1 MTSVDRTAYPRFGRV
16 VPGRELADA
25 FTPTDAEA
33 EWARSRTQDPEHLLA
48 LAVLLKSYQRLGYF
62 PKLDDVPLVVVRHV
76 RGCLGLGPEVEF
88 GPAAERTGKRHRE
101 FVRARM
107 KVTYDPV
114 RVRKVAEQAIRKAA
128 QAKDNP
134 ADLINVAL
142 EELVRA
148 RCELPGYTTLDAMA
162 ATIRTE
168 VNSAFY
174 QAVAG
179 RIGPVARLRLGRL
192 YVVDPVTRRSGFD
205 RLKDVAKSASL
216 GKFRLRLDLLADIDA
231 LGPTGEWLDGVPPG
245 KIAHFAGEARVTDV
259 ADLRKIQDEGK
270 RLTLVASLVHV
281 VRAGVR
287 DDVVTMFCK
296 RMAAIHKKGRDH
308 LEALR
313 EAHRAESE
321 RLLGVLG
328 DVLSAVREA
337 TAGGGDGQDPAAGE
351 DAGEAAGR
359 LVLKTLE
366 RAGGVEALSAA
377 HEAVSAHHGNNYL
390 PLLDRHY
397 RSHRSALFTLV
408 DAVELESTSA
418 ERSVVDAVAYLRE
431 LRNAKASHVPERME
445 AGRLNADGEAET
457 VTVTIDVDA
466 FASAA

>member
-25 FTPTDAEA
+25 FTPADAEA
-33 EWARSRTQDPEHLLA
+33 EWARSRTQAPEHLLA

-62 PKLDDVPLVVVRHV
+62 PKAEDVPSVVVRHV
-76 RGCLGLGPEVEF
+76 RGCLGIGPDVEF
-88 GPAAERTGKRHRE
+88 GQTAERTGKRHRE

-107 KVTYDPV
+107 KVTYDPA
-114 RVRKVAEQAIRKAA
+114 RVREVAERAIRKAA

-162 ATIRTE
+162 ATVRAE
-168 VNSAFY
+168 VNTAFY

-296 RMAAIHKKGRDH
+296 RMAAIHKKDAITSRHCAKPTGP
-308 LEALR
+308 
-313 EAHRAESE
+313 SP
-321 RLLGVLG
+321 
-328 DVLSAVREA
+328 SACSASSAMSCRPSVKPPQAAAR
-337 TAGGGDGQDPAAGE
+337 TRRPGKMPRRPPGGW
-351 DAGEAAGR
+351 
-359 LVLKTLE
+359 
-366 RAGGVEALSAA
+366 
-377 HEAVSAHHGNNYL
+377 Y
-390 PLLDRHY
+390 
-397 RSHRSALFTLV
+397 
-408 DAVELESTSA
+408 
-418 ERSVVDAVAYLRE
+418 
-431 LRNAKASHVPERME
+431 
-445 AGRLNADGEAET
+445 
-457 VTVTIDVDA
+457 
-466 FASAA
+466 

>member
-1 MTSVDRTAYPRFGRV
+1 MLSVIQFALSRGLGMTSVDRTAYPRFGRV
-16 VPGRELADA
+16 VPGRELTDA

-33 EWARSRTQDPEHLLA
+33 EWARSRTQDREHLLA

-62 PKLDDVPLVVVRHV
+62 PKLDDVPSVVVRHV

-107 KVTYDPV
+107 KVTYDPA
-114 RVRKVAEQAIRKAA
+114 RVREVAERAIRKAA

-148 RCELPGYTTLDAMA
+148 RCELPGYTTLDAMT

-168 VNSAFY
+168 VNTAFY
-174 QAVAG
+174 RAVAG
-179 RIGPVARLRLGRL
+179 RIGPVARLRPGRL

-216 GKFRLRLDLLADIDA
+216 GKFRLRLGLLADIDA
-231 LGPTGEWLDGVPPG
+231 LGPAGEWLDGVPPG
-245 KIAHFAGEARVTDV
+245 KVAHFAGEARVTDL

-308 LEALR
+308 LVALR
-313 EAHRAESE
+313 EARGPGRRQGPGARRAAAALVRSAS
-321 RLLGVLG
+321 RCRGVPG
-328 DVLSAVREA
+328 ASR
-337 TAGGGDGQDPAAGE
+337 PPCP
-351 DAGEAAGR
+351 AGR
-359 LVLKTLE
+359 
-366 RAGGVEALSAA
+366 AQGFGGRPPGAPA
-377 HEAVSAHHGNNYL
+377 
-390 PLLDRHY
+390 P
-397 RSHRSALFTLV
+397 
-408 DAVELESTSA
+408 
-418 ERSVVDAVAYLRE
+418 
-431 LRNAKASHVPERME
+431 
-445 AGRLNADGEAET
+445 AGR
-457 VTVTIDVDA
+457 
-466 FASAA
+466 

>member
-1 MTSVDRTAYPRFGRV
+1 
-16 VPGRELADA
+16 
-25 FTPTDAEA
+25 
-33 EWARSRTQDPEHLLA
+33 
-48 LAVLLKSYQRLGYF
+48 
-62 PKLDDVPLVVVRHV
+62 
-76 RGCLGLGPEVEF
+76 
-88 GPAAERTGKRHRE
+88 
-101 FVRARM
+101 
-107 KVTYDPV
+107 
-114 RVRKVAEQAIRKAA
+114 
-128 QAKDNP
+128 
-134 ADLINVAL
+134 
-142 EELVRA
+142 
-148 RCELPGYTTLDAMA
+148 MA

-168 VNSAFY
+168 VNAAFY

-231 LGPTGEWLDGVPPG
+231 LGPTEEWLDGVPPG

-337 TAGGGDGQDPAAGE
+337 TASDSSGQGPADGE
-351 DAGEAAGR
+351 DAEEAAGR
-359 LVLKTLE
+359 LVLKTLD
-366 RAGGVEALSAA
+366 RADGVEALSAA
-377 HEAVSAHHGNNYL
+377 YEAVSAHHGNNYL

-418 ERSVVDAVAYLRE
+418 ERSVVDAVVYLRE
-431 LRNAKASHVPERME
+431 LRNAKATHVPERME
-445 AGRLNADGEAET
+445 ARSPLGSVSPAPK
-457 VTVTIDVDA
+457 
-466 FASAA
+466 

>member
-16 VPGRELADA
+16 VSGRELADF
-25 FTPTDAEA
+25 FTPTDAEV
-33 EWARSRTQDPEHLLA
+33 EWARGRTQDLQHLLA
-48 LAVLLKSYQRLGYF
+48 LTVLLKSYQRLGYF
-62 PKLDDVPLVVVRHV
+62 PKVEDVPPAVVRHV
-76 RGCLGLGPEVEF
+76 RGCLDLGADVELEQ
-88 GPAAERTGKRHRE
+88 AAERTGKRHRE
-101 FVRARM
+101 FVRARI
-107 KVTYDPV
+107 KVTYDSA
-114 RVRKVAEQAIRKAA
+114 RVREVAEQAIRKAV

-148 RCELPGYTTLDAMA
+148 RCELPGYTTLDALA
-162 ATIRTE
+162 TTIRTE
-168 VNSAFY
+168 VNNAFY

-192 YVVDPVTRRSGFD
+192 LLVDPVTRRSEFD
-205 RLKDVAKSASL
+205 RVKDVAKSASL
-216 GKFRLRLDLLADIDA
+216 GRFRLRLDLLADIDEI
-231 LGPTGEWLDGVPPG
+231 GPTEVWLEGIPPG
-245 KIAHFAGEARVTDV
+245 KIAHLAGEARVTDV
-259 ADLRKIQDEGK
+259 ADLRKVLNADK

-337 TAGGGDGQDPAAGE
+337 TVPGADAQESAHSE
-351 DAGEAAGR
+351 DAEEAAGR

-377 HEAVSAHHGNNYL
+377 HEAVAAHHGNNYL

-408 DAVELESTSA
+408 DA
-418 ERSVVDAVAYLRE
+418 
-431 LRNAKASHVPERME
+431 
-445 AGRLNADGEAET
+445 
-457 VTVTIDVDA
+457 I
-466 FASAA
+466 